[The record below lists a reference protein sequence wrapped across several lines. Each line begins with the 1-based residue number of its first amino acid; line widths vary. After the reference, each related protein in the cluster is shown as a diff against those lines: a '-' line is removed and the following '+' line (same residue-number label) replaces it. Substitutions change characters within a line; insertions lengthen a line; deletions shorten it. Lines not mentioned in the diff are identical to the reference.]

1 MSDNRRAPTD
11 PSPASSH
18 PAGDQRSLTVPV
30 LRPHKRRNGSPPLV
44 MVTAYDTPGAAMAQS
59 AGVDIIL
66 VGDSVAMV
74 VLGREDTLSLSVTEM
89 AHHVA
94 AVRRA
99 RPRCPVVAD
108 MPWLSYHLS
117 RPDTVA
123 NAAGLIRAGAQA
135 VKLEGGR
142 RRLPM
147 VEALLGAEIQV
158 MGHLGLTP
166 QSVHGMGGYR
176 VQATDPGTADS
187 LVSDA
192 LALAE
197 AGCFAL
203 VLEGVPDAVA
213 EVVTDAIA
221 IPTIGIG
228 AGPHCDGQVLVF
240 HDVLGLGAA
249 SATGTDHDPRFV
261 RRYAELARTG
271 VEALSAW
278 AADVRAGGFPAAGES
293 YHPGEALAAWATARP
308 PFPAARAG
316 DAPTEP
322 ASAQPAHPFGP

>member
-1 MSDNRRAPTD
+1 MSDPVPSHTRLSVPTV
-11 PSPASSH
+11 
-18 PAGDQRSLTVPV
+18 RS
-30 LRPHKRRNGSPPLV
+30 HKRSNGGSALV
-44 MVTAYDTPGAAMAQS
+44 MVTAYDTPSAAMAER
-59 AGVDIIL
+59 AGVDLIL
-66 VGDSVAMV
+66 VGDTVAMV
-74 VLGREDTLSLSVTEM
+74 VLGRADTLGLSVAEM

-99 RPRCPVVAD
+99 RPSCPVVAD

-117 RPDTVA
+117 TSDTVT
-123 NAAGLIRAGAQA
+123 NAAVLVRAGAQA

-147 VEALLGAEIQV
+147 IEALLGAEIQV

-176 VQATDPGTADS
+176 VQATDPGAADS

-213 EVVTDAIA
+213 RVVTDSVA

-228 AGPHCDGQVLVF
+228 AGASCDGQVLVF
-240 HDVLGLGAA
+240 HDVLGLG
-249 SATGTDHDPRFV
+249 GGERPDPRFV
-261 RRYAELARTG
+261 RRYAELADAGAR
-271 VEALSAW
+271 ALSAW
-278 AADVRAGGFPAAGES
+278 AADVRAGDFPAPGES
-293 YHPGEALAAWATARP
+293 YHPGATLAAWASGYPVTSTRP
-308 PFPAARAG
+308 
-316 DAPTEP
+316 APP
-322 ASAQPAHPFGP
+322 NGS